1 MDISPLADKQ
11 QRNSNRKNSRRS
23 PAEEYTRLDEYSPQP
38 QAESSLPGKILS
50 VKRIQNLID
59 ELNQM
64 TGSVDISFELKY
76 ADSQPPQTTIVEVVD
91 SKRNELLMELK
102 MQDLVEIE
110 KQINEDSVEKLSEF
124 MCGSFFSLTA

>member
-11 QRNSNRKNSRRS
+11 QRNSNRKNNRRS
-23 PAEEYTRLDEYSPQP
+23 RSEDNTRLDEYSPLP
-38 QAESSLPGKILS
+38 YTAPSLAGKILS
-50 VKRIQNLID
+50 VKRIENLIE

-76 ADSQPPQTTIVEVVD
+76 ADKQPSQNTVVEVVD
-91 SKRNELLMELK
+91 SKRNELLLELK
-102 MQDLVEIE
+102 MQDLIEIE
-110 KQINEDSVEKLSEF
+110 KQINEDSVEDLSEF